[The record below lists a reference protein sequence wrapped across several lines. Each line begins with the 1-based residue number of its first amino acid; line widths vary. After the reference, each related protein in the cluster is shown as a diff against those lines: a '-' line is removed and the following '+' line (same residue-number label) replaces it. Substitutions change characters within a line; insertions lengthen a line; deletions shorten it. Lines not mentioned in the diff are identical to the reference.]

1 MSDSDREDFWH
12 KCACRLSDG
21 LIAISQANESVPA
34 SVLRSV
40 AYDAAL
46 NCIDGETVAY
56 QIERRAALGT
66 EGMSEAETLQGAIE
80 ALRSLIEFG
89 RLGVVPDYHQ
99 LEKATRRMNDLV
111 RLKAALLQ

>member
-40 AYDAAL
+40 AYDVAL

-56 QIERRAALGT
+56 QIERCAAL
-66 EGMSEAETLQGAIE
+66 AEKERRNEQD
-80 ALRSLIEFG
+80 G
-89 RLGVVPDYHQ
+89 RPH
-99 LEKATRRMNDLV
+99 RRGD
-111 RLKAALLQ
+111 